1 MHFMKYLNGSP
12 WELMHGTGEIIEK
25 TPRQIE
31 LSRAMDEAM
40 CVKKK
45 EKNIK
50 YVK

>member
-31 LSRAMDEAM
+31 LSRAMDEAIG
-40 CVKKK
+40 VSRKKK
-45 EKNIK
+45 KI
-50 YVK
+50 